1 MKNVTEV
8 LVLIMY
14 LAIVFTLVRPRSQG
28 PQLVEN
34 FGNALIGLVKSA
46 TGGGTF

>member
-8 LVLIMY
+8 GVLFVY
-14 LAIVFTLVRPRSQG
+14 LAMIYTFVRPRSQG
-28 PQLVEN
+28 PKLVKN
-34 FGNALIGLVKSA
+34 TGDALSGLIKSA